1 MIGNSNFGFSSGGVS
16 GGVPIGGGGTP
27 NFIAKFTPTGIVIN
41 NSLLF
46 DNGVTIGL
54 GTITPNAS
62 ALLDITST
70 TQGFLTPRMTQTE
83 RNAISTPATG
93 LFIYNTTSSHFNFWD
108 GAAWLVIESSTL
120 TSDTLGQVL
129 AAGNT
134 TGGLPIIMTSGDTI
148 NFSVGSGGILNSLST
163 SVNQTWNLPDASG
176 TIALLS
182 NIPAPAPITINVIPK
197 GTGTSITDGTWQFS
211 GNDII
216 PTTTGS
222 NIGDA
227 THRIGTIFMASTF
240 DYASDLNWVNGVN
253 THMTFTTT
261 GRLGIG
267 TILPLTNLNVAADNG
282 TAIIA
287 SIRYSNDTSAAGFVG
302 AKARGTQALPL
313 PVLTGDHLCTVGSVG
328 YTSAG
333 VFSSLSYTGKTLL
346 YAAENFTATALGTNF
361 GIFTTAKTTTIIL
374 ERVTVTSE
382 GLVGI
387 GIITPITAR
396 LQVVGVDATVSNY
409 GLKIQDN
416 TTADLFVVRNDGNVY
431 ANGSGHITSNT
442 AFGLN
447 AFISNTTGTAIDNTA
462 YGLNA
467 LQNLTGIAGFG
478 GIANVAL
485 GGHALQNLINGG
497 YSVAVGFCAL
507 QASQHDGFN
516 TAVGTEAGVQLNGGN
531 YNVYI
536 GHQAGNTSLINSN
549 QTLIGANATSLFDS
563 TIVIGYHANA
573 TAPNQ
578 VIIGSDN
585 APANNYYFGSGVE
598 TGSVGFTGIH
608 AITFQ
613 PSSVINTF
621 TDGDALDWYFNGAKS
636 TGTGIGG
643 NIIFQ
648 TAPSG
653 VSGTTQNS
661 LIEAMRIAQSG
672 NVGIGIAVPLAR
684 LHNFGIDATTK
695 INQRLEPV
703 VGVTQDTSGDST
715 TTSGA
720 VTSIAQT
727 LAIPTDTVQYIV
739 STITY
744 RKPIPNAGAGATG
757 QGTTIKIS
765 VSVQNI
771 GGVLTL
777 DTIQNDYTGTVNA
790 IAGVSATFLI
800 SGGTNVIVQVTG
812 AVFDFITYNV
822 ISVVNTIS

>member
-1 MIGNSNFGFSSGGVS
+1 
-16 GGVPIGGGGTP
+16 
-27 NFIAKFTPTGIVIN
+27 
-41 NSLLF
+41 
-46 DNGVTIGL
+46 
-54 GTITPNAS
+54 
-62 ALLDITST
+62 
-70 TQGFLTPRMTQTE
+70 
-83 RNAISTPATG
+83 
-93 LFIYNTTSSHFNFWD
+93 
-108 GAAWLVIESSTL
+108 
-120 TSDTLGQVL
+120 
-129 AAGNT
+129 
-134 TGGLPIIMTSGDTI
+134 
-148 NFSVGSGGILNSLST
+148 
-163 SVNQTWNLPDASG
+163 
-176 TIALLS
+176 
-182 NIPAPAPITINVIPK
+182 
-197 GTGTSITDGTWQFS
+197 
-211 GNDII
+211 
-216 PTTTGS
+216 
-222 NIGDA
+222 
-227 THRIGTIFMASTF
+227 
-240 DYASDLNWVNGVN
+240 
-253 THMTFTTT
+253 
-261 GRLGIG
+261 
-267 TILPLTNLNVAADNG
+267 
-282 TAIIA
+282 
-287 SIRYSNDTSAAGFVG
+287 
-302 AKARGTQALPL
+302 
-313 PVLTGDHLCTVGSVG
+313 
-328 YTSAG
+328 
-333 VFSSLSYTGKTLL
+333 
-346 YAAENFTATALGTNF
+346 
-361 GIFTTAKTTTIIL
+361 
-374 ERVTVTSE
+374 
-382 GLVGI
+382 
-387 GIITPITAR
+387 
-396 LQVVGVDATVSNY
+396 
-409 GLKIQDN
+409 
-416 TTADLFVVRNDGNVY
+416 
-431 ANGSGHITSNT
+431 
-442 AFGLN
+442 
-447 AFISNTTGTAIDNTA
+447 
-462 YGLNA
+462 
-467 LQNLTGIAGFG
+467 
-478 GIANVAL
+478 
-485 GGHALQNLINGG
+485 
-497 YSVAVGFCAL
+497 
-507 QASQHDGFN
+507 
-516 TAVGTEAGVQLNGGN
+516 VQLNGGN
-531 YNVYI
+531 FNVYI

-549 QTLIGANATSLFDS
+549 QILIGANATSLFDS

-613 PSSVINTF
+613 PSSVITF